1 MHYFRNAT
9 SRTREA
15 HACIRDVRMREAT
28 DPQCKAAKPF
38 VRSSDREPGM
48 SGFLVRL
55 RDFEH
60 DGQIATVRELV
71 PRLSEQWR
79 PQRFTMTQI
88 STISS
93 PSLSP

>member
-1 MHYFRNAT
+1 
-9 SRTREA
+9 
-15 HACIRDVRMREAT
+15 
-28 DPQCKAAKPF
+28 
-38 VRSSDREPGM
+38 M